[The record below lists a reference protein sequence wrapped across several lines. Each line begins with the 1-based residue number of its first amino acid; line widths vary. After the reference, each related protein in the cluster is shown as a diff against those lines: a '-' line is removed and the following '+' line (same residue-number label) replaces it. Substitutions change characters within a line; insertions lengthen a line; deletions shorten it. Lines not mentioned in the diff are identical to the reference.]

1 LKYKILPLFNN
12 NFPFMAYTKDQRII
26 NENPTLTAYELLM
39 QKGLSQEKY
48 NELIQA
54 NYQPKA
60 KIQPEVQKSLDKHIS
75 PLESEQTKQ
84 WRESQKITPPTP
96 VAPTVKR
103 AADPKLSR
111 PQQPNRAHKA
121 NKMAYLVNKTTK
133 KKTYMTRAS
142 AEFAARL
149 DKNFE
154 VR

>member
-1 LKYKILPLFNN
+1 
-12 NFPFMAYTKDQRII
+12 MAYTKDQRII

-54 NYQPKA
+54 NYQPKGKVEPTVA
-60 KIQPEVQKSLDKHIS
+60 E
-75 PLESEQTKQ
+75 
-84 WRESQKITPPTP
+84 RITPPQP
-96 VAPTVKR
+96 VQPTVKR
-103 AADPKLSR
+103 SADPKLSR
-111 PQQPNRAHKA
+111 PQQPTRANHET
-121 NKMAYLVNKTTK
+121 KMAYLVNKTTK
-133 KKTYMTRAS
+133 KRTYMTRAS

>member
-1 LKYKILPLFNN
+1 
-12 NFPFMAYTKDQRII
+12 MAYTKDQRII

-48 NELIQA
+48 NELVQS

-60 KIQPEVQKSLDKHIS
+60 PIQPTVTE
-75 PLESEQTKQ
+75 
-84 WRESQKITPPTP
+84 RITPPQP
-96 VAPTVKR
+96 VQAKVTR
-103 AADPKLSR
+103 AEPKLSK
-111 PQQPNRAHKA
+111 PHVPA
-121 NKMAYLVNKTTK
+121 NQKKMAFLRNKSTGKITR
-133 KKTYMTRAS
+133 MTRAS